1 MKLRKSSL
9 LTKIIILALIAY
21 ATITLISLNSQTT
34 EVKAESAALR
44 EQITSV
50 TEQNMQLQDQI
61 ANINTIAGV
70 EEAART
76 KLGLMGDG
84 EIVFYDIG
92 G

>member
-76 KLGLMGDG
+76 KLGLKGDG

>member
-1 MKLRKSSL
+1 LKLRKSSL